1 MDVWTSGLPSSQ
13 MLLTILWENAHPV
26 KKKNNN
32 NNNNKNFNLHNCYF
46 LSLSSTQFKYSRR
59 SLFDFRR

>member
-32 NNNNKNFNLHNCYF
+32 NNIFNLHNRNF
-46 LSLSSTQFKYSRR
+46 LSLRSTQFKYSRR
-59 SLFDFRR
+59 SLCDFRR